1 MQSPASKERRAGSA
15 LVPLL
20 QHILGRRSTSSWA
33 VADGS
38 EPIISHKHHLFF
50 PELITL
56 LELICLFSAHS
67 PRLVRS
73 SCCLSPLAWH
83 FTIWGSLKFSRN
95 METSL
100 VLWLNNHLEKHQLGL
115 APVLFHAVKGP
126 LTLPL
131 AFFLQTSSLPL
142 SRHSPHII
150 LVLFLSL

>member
-1 MQSPASKERRAGSA
+1 M
-15 LVPLL
+15 
-20 QHILGRRSTSSWA
+20 
-33 VADGS
+33 
-38 EPIISHKHHLFF
+38 
-50 PELITL
+50 

-115 APVLFHAVKGP
+115 TPALFHAVKGP
-126 LTLPL
+126 LKLPR
-131 AFFLQTSSLPL
+131 FLSPNQFTTTVMPF
-142 SRHSPHII
+142 SPHNFSTFPFPVNVLRVLI
-150 LVLFLSL
+150 LKSPDFIFLSFQPPCQSWFKEAILRG